1 MSLKSEIEP
10 LIEARESEKRRSIHV
25 YASGRRLFGGLSTS
39 RSFSS
44 HLSLLSLPFYP
55 ITTSSASSSL
65 SALSP
70 RSLCSLSSLSA
81 LSPLSLSLASLF
93 SRNII
98 IVVVNLLPPL
108 TPLPQMKKS
117 PPLSKKKKK
126 QLSACL
132 NSMRTDPDRYSPSYP
147 CSYASW
153 RSGAV
158 SPRRQPL
165 VIAGSG
171 SSILSAAAR
180 AHSTEMASRNF
191 FSHNSADGTSP
202 SARITG
208 KFGYPS
214 GYVGENIAAGQQTV
228 LSVCAAWMCS
238 SGHRTNI
245 LRCGFDTLGSGVA
258 VNAAASKYGIYW
270 THDFGCS
277 KGGGGCDSCGASP
290 PQPPSPAPTPSPAP
304 AATPLPT
311 QAPLPPPPS
320 TTAPPATTKPP
331 APPPPPSPPPPP
343 PPPPPPA
350 GSPVNKFSGST
361 NSPGDGTWWR
371 PIAAGSALAGPIG
384 QNVRFQALKFSPSA
398 TGDYG
403 LVVSAGP
410 SATSAYAGEPWVS
423 LNLPLN
429 FSREREERE
438 RVEGKKKEK
447 S

>member
-1 MSLKSEIEP
+1 MLSRL
-10 LIEARESEKRRSIHV
+10 RER
-25 YASGRRLFGGLSTS
+25 ASFVWRALDVALFF
-39 RSFSS
+39 FSS
-44 HLSLLSLPFYP
+44 LSSLSSFLPYHHLFCFFLAICSLSSLSLLSLL
-55 ITTSSASSSL
+55 AL

-70 RSLCSLSSLSA
+70 RPLLSI
-81 LSPLSLSLASLF
+81 LSPSLLLLSLSLF

-98 IVVVNLLPPL
+98 IVVVNLLLPL

-117 PPLSKKKKK
+117 PPLSKKK

-311 QAPLPPPPS
+311 
-320 TTAPPATTKPP
+320 T
-331 APPPPPSPPPPP
+331 
-343 PPPPPPA
+343 
-350 GSPVNKFSGST
+350 
-361 NSPGDGTWWR
+361 
-371 PIAAGSALAGPIG
+371 
-384 QNVRFQALKFSPSA
+384 
-398 TGDYG
+398 
-403 LVVSAGP
+403 
-410 SATSAYAGEPWVS
+410 
-423 LNLPLN
+423 
-429 FSREREERE
+429 
-438 RVEGKKKEK
+438 
-447 S
+447 